1 MANNTREEARRP
13 FATGLA
19 ITAAA
24 GWLIVLTLGWSYTAL
39 EGAHQQQITDLLTIE
54 NELRHELEEQ
64 RQTAERYAA
73 LYERTSALQAQQLG
87 RDHDEAGAA
96 WQRNATA
103 AQSYDVAMLER
114 GLEEARQLESATR
127 ERAREAGR
135 AVRDHLASAGI
146 QLERLAQER
155 QQVEMATSALASGRD
170 KLASEVREL
179 EQYRE
184 RLSAE
189 VVSLMDGVAEKN
201 IDYTT
206 ITGALQVARAELMA
220 LEGKLSTTRRE
231 VSAMPKPR
239 RPAGPSNG
247 GAGTTGKTSTPAP
260 ATTSGTERG
269 NRAASRKP
277 APASGIE
284 EQMMMYKREQ

>member
-1 MANNTREEARRP
+1 VANNTREEARRP

-39 EGAHQQQITDLLTIE
+39 EGAHQQQVTDLLTIE

-103 AQSYDVAMLER
+103 AQSYDVATLER

-155 QQVEMATSALASGRD
+155 QQVEMATSALATGRD
-170 KLASEVREL
+170 KLAAEIRDL
-179 EQYRE
+179 QQYRE
-184 RLSAE
+184 QLSAQ
-189 VVSLMDGVAEKN
+189 VVSLMDGLAEKN

-220 LEGKLSTTRRE
+220 LESKLSATQHGL
-231 VSAMPKPR
+231 SAMPKAR
-239 RPAGPSNG
+239 RPTIPPRNPD
-247 GAGTTGKTSTPAP
+247 GTTGKPRMPAP

-269 NRAASRKP
+269 GRAASRKP
-277 APASGIE
+277 AQSSSVGE
-284 EQMMMYKREQ
+284 EMMMFKRDQ

>member
-1 MANNTREEARRP
+1 VANTTREEARRP

-39 EGAHQQQITDLLTIE
+39 EGAHQQQVTDLLTIE

-73 LYERTSALQAQQLG
+73 LYERTSALQAHQLG

-170 KLASEVREL
+170 KLAMEVREL
-179 EQYRE
+179 QQYRE
-184 RLSAE
+184 QLSAQ
-189 VVSLMDGVAEKN
+189 VVSLMDGLAEKN

-206 ITGALQVARAELMA
+206 LTGALQVARAELTA
-220 LEGKLSTTRRE
+220 LEDKLSAARRE
-231 VSAMPKPR
+231 LTGMPKPR
-239 RPAGPSNG
+239 RPPTPRTTRGTK
-247 GAGTTGKTSTPAP
+247 GTTPMPAP
-260 ATTSGTERG
+260 ATTSGTERS
-269 NRAASRKP
+269 SRKP
-277 APASGIE
+277 AKSSSVE
-284 EQMMMYKREQ
+284 EEMMMFKRDQ